1 MIILASRLAKD
12 ILPKYFRHNNFASF
26 IRQLNLYGFKK
37 KQSVENT
44 ICFFHKYFKKDQF
57 NLLPLIKRNKSFL
70 SKKDKNSKE
79 FKDLESL
86 KKSFEELKQKYSTF
100 ETFLNSLVTQN
111 SKILADNKY
120 LCLEILK
127 FRKNSEINTEKL
139 ILFIITFMNK
149 IKNANSIKKIDTNF
163 LEYQNTDPSQNIF
176 KTQPPQPP
184 RTTELVSYNQD
195 IFKKELENYL
205 NKITQENK
213 EHHDETL
220 QSIFTKYLNDS
231 PNIDQISRKS
241 SEGFVKLSRKNSMNP
256 NGKNEEKDD
265 KKNNSFF

>member
-1 MIILASRLAKD
+1 MIIQASKLAKD

-149 IKNANSIKKIDTNF
+149 IKNSQSIKKIDTNF
-163 LEYQNTDPSQNIF
+163 LEYNPNHENNNIF
-176 KTQPPQPP
+176 KTPNP
-184 RTTELVSYNQD
+184 RNEIVSYNQD
-195 IFKKELENYL
+195 TFKKELENYL
-205 NKITQENK
+205 HKITQENK

-220 QSIFTKYLNDS
+220 QSIFTKYINDS

>member
-1 MIILASRLAKD
+1 M
-12 ILPKYFRHNNFASF
+12 
-26 IRQLNLYGFKK
+26 
-37 KQSVENT
+37 ENS
-44 ICFFHKYFKKDQF
+44 ICFFHKYFKKDQP
-57 NLLPLIKRNKSFL
+57 NLLSLIKRNKSFL
-70 SKKDKNSKE
+70 SKKDKNTKE
-79 FKDLESL
+79 FKDLDSL
-86 KKSFEELKQKYSTF
+86 KKSFDDLKNKYANF

-127 FRKNSEINTEKL
+127 FRKNSEVNTEKL

-149 IKNANSIKKIDTNF
+149 IKNSHSIKKLDTNF
-163 LEYQNTDPSQNIF
+163 LEYNEIFPPNNNLFKNQNI
-176 KTQPPQPP
+176 PGN
-184 RTTELVSYNQD
+184 ELVTYNQD
-195 IFKKELENYL
+195 NFKKDLENYL

-213 EHHDETL
+213 EHNDETL

-256 NGKNEEKDD
+256 NQKNNDIDKDDKDD

>member
-1 MIILASRLAKD
+1 MIIQASKLAKD

-149 IKNANSIKKIDTNF
+149 IKNSQSIKKIDTNF
-163 LEYQNTDPSQNIF
+163 LEYNPNQEQNNIF
-176 KTQPPQPP
+176 KTPNQ
-184 RTTELVSYNQD
+184 RTEIVSYNQD
-195 IFKKELENYL
+195 TFKKELENYL
-205 NKITQENK
+205 HKITQENK

-220 QSIFTKYLNDS
+220 QSIFTKYINDS

-256 NGKNEEKDD
+256 NGKAEEKDD